1 MRDIHRTGLSE
12 NWNQQQYK
20 VALRSFIAKNR
31 VELRAGNIALN
42 KHARPWAKAKENSV
56 EVKI

>member
-1 MRDIHRTGLSE
+1 MTTLVMSSY
-12 NWNQQQYK
+12 NS
-20 VALRSFIAKNR
+20 VLRNLIAENR